1 MAFGSKLT
9 EPVILIH
16 LKLCRSPEKQ
26 LQRLSFIISR
36 QSQIEL
42 RLGNGK

>member
-1 MAFGSKLT
+1 MAFGSKLK
-9 EPVILIH
+9 ELVILIH

-26 LQRLSFIISR
+26 LQRLSFNSR

-42 RLGNGK
+42 RLGK